1 MYATFVAADLDAKA
15 RCKLAYERA
24 IYSRGPRCMQA
35 CSGELRS
42 AIRSVIEQYTASHVS
57 IVASKR
63 RVGHIL
69 SYLMEQYFLCFFL
82 YLPKGI
88 YLCLFT
94 IFPRPRAYLI
104 YIHAKPTRRQA
115 SKQPSG
121 YTLRLRTTRNIKYAH
136 THNSK
141 SNFFIRKCLC

>member
-1 MYATFVAADLDAKA
+1 MP
-15 RCKLAYERA
+15 C
-24 IYSRGPRCMQA
+24 
-35 CSGELRS
+35 
-42 AIRSVIEQYTASHVS
+42 
-57 IVASKR
+57 
-63 RVGHIL
+63 L
-69 SYLMEQYFLCFFL
+69 SYTLHCTPYTENKKYFLCFFL

-121 YTLRLRTTRNIKYAH
+121 YTREAYTPSGI
-136 THNSK
+136 
-141 SNFFIRKCLC
+141 

>member
-69 SYLMEQYFLCFFL
+69 SYLMEQYFLSIFL
-82 YLPKGI
+82 YLFLSRVAFLSVFI
-88 YLCLFT
+88 YHIPARVRTLF
-94 IFPRPRAYLI
+94 AYTRSINAVRHLDGRQA
-104 YIHAKPTRRQA
+104 IHAKPTRR
-115 SKQPSG
+115 
-121 YTLRLRTTRNIKYAH
+121 
-136 THNSK
+136 
-141 SNFFIRKCLC
+141 

>member
-1 MYATFVAADLDAKA
+1 MQFRSSTPDLHNFYNSFLQKN
-15 RCKLAYERA
+15 RA
-24 IYSRGPRCMQA
+24 LNALSLLYCTP
-35 CSGELRS
+35 
-42 AIRSVIEQYTASHVS
+42 YTVHPTTEN
-57 IVASKR
+57 KK
-63 RVGHIL
+63 
-69 SYLMEQYFLCFFL
+69 YFLCFFL

-121 YTLRLRTTRNIKYAH
+121 YTLRLRHTRNIKYAH

-141 SNFFIRKCLC
+141 SNFFIRKCSLNLRISKKCSIFAPNLQVAWK

>member
-1 MYATFVAADLDAKA
+1 MPCF
-15 RCKLAYERA
+15 
-24 IYSRGPRCMQA
+24 S
-35 CSGELRS
+35 
-42 AIRSVIEQYTASHVS
+42 YTLHCTPYTEN
-57 IVASKR
+57 KK
-63 RVGHIL
+63 
-69 SYLMEQYFLCFFL
+69 YFLCFFL

-121 YTLRLRTTRNIKYAH
+121 YTLRLRLYTRSKAYTEANANNGH
-136 THNSK
+136 TASPTGNG
-141 SNFFIRKCLC
+141 

>member
-1 MYATFVAADLDAKA
+1 MP
-15 RCKLAYERA
+15 C
-24 IYSRGPRCMQA
+24 
-35 CSGELRS
+35 
-42 AIRSVIEQYTASHVS
+42 
-57 IVASKR
+57 
-63 RVGHIL
+63 L
-69 SYLMEQYFLCFFL
+69 SYTLHCTPYTENKKYFLCFFL

-121 YTLRLRTTRNIKYAH
+121 YTLRLRLYTRSKAYTEANANSG
-136 THNSK
+136 HNASPRGSGK
-141 SNFFIRKCLC
+141 GIVG

>member
-1 MYATFVAADLDAKA
+1 MYATFVAADLHSKA
-15 RCKLAYERA
+15 RCKLACGRA
-24 IYSRGPRCMQA
+24 LISRGPRCMQA

-42 AIRSVIEQYTASHVS
+42 AIRSVIEQCTASHVS

-69 SYLMEQYFLCFFL
+69 SYLMEQYFLCIFL
-82 YLPKGI
+82 YLFLSRAAFLFGFI
-88 YLCLFT
+88 YSPPARVRT
-94 IFPRPRAYLI
+94 LI

-121 YTLRLRTTRNIKYAH
+121 YTREAYTPSGI
-136 THNSK
+136 
-141 SNFFIRKCLC
+141 